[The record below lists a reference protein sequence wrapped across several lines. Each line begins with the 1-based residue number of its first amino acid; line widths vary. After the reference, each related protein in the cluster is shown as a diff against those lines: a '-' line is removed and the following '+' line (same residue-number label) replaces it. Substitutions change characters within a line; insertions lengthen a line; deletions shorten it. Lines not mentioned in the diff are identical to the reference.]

1 MSARTANWD
10 RNRAHCSADPAE
22 EVQIIMERACCSI
35 QILLTTFVEYHAC
48 SVDVLKMP
56 SPAPPPPT
64 HTHPTPRLTSLDSLW
79 RITGVGT
86 GVSIN
91 NAENP
96 CLFWIQTHPK
106 NGPWGIELLSQNVPE
121 LQMCSFPDRSHPT
134 TGQAGHL
141 WHSQFSVT
149 FLKPFLPKQRTD
161 STWVFP

>member
-1 MSARTANWD
+1 MSDRTANWD

-48 SVDVLKMP
+48 FADVLKMRHH
-56 SPAPPPPT
+56 SS
-64 HTHPTPRLTSLDSLW
+64 LTSFDSLW
-79 RITGVGT
+79 GTTGVGT

-106 NGPWGIELLSQNVPE
+106 NVP
-121 LQMCSFPDRSHPT
+121 
-134 TGQAGHL
+134 
-141 WHSQFSVT
+141 
-149 FLKPFLPKQRTD
+149 
-161 STWVFP
+161 